1 MEGAVGWA
9 SLGLQGKEVQSPEA
23 SGHVVFEGGGR
34 SLKKIYIYTVHIYMK
49 RSVSGQKSDVES
61 VSGGHWIWMHFLL
74 FLLGPASLQGSLAR
88 PARTLQLAVVFW
100 GGREA

>member
-34 SLKKIYIYTVHIYMK
+34 SLKKIYIYILNTSI
-49 RSVSGQKSDVES
+49 
-61 VSGGHWIWMHFLL
+61 
-74 FLLGPASLQGSLAR
+74 
-88 PARTLQLAVVFW
+88 
-100 GGREA
+100 